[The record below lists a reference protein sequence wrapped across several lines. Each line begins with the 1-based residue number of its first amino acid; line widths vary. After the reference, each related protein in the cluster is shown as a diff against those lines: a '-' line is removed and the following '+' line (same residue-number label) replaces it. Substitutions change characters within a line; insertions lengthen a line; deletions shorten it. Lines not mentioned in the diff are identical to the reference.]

1 MNMETIIEFHKKIGA
16 VLYNLESGC
25 RDKKVEYVKPG
36 IKSESQKLIEA
47 SRDQVHDLID
57 TYIANIM
64 YEVGACLKCIPS
76 PFCGSFVDKET
87 CVKCYKDQIK

>member
-1 MNMETIIEFHKKIGA
+1 MGTIIELHKKVADCI
-16 VLYNLESGC
+16 YNLESAC
-25 RDKKVEYVKPG
+25 FEYKKEYIKPG
-36 IKSESQKLIEA
+36 VKTHPQQLIEL
-47 SRDQVHDLID
+47 SREHIHDLID

-76 PFCGSFVDKET
+76 PFCGGFIDKET